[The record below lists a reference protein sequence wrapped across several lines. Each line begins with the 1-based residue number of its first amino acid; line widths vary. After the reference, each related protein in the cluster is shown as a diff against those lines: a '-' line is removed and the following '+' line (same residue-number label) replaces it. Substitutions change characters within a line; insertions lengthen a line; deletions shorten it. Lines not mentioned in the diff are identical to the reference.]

1 MQTMIPFHV
10 DYYLPTYLC
19 IFIYPTSASQMRTL
33 AAPGI
38 SFWPNSHHAPRCP
51 GVVIPSRHFLIGDER
66 E

>member
-1 MQTMIPFHV
+1 MIPLSRRL
-10 DYYLPTYLC
+10 LPTYLPM
-19 IFIYPTSASQMRTL
+19 YLHPSYLRLPNQMCTL

-38 SFWPNSHHAPRCP
+38 SFWPNSHHAPRWP